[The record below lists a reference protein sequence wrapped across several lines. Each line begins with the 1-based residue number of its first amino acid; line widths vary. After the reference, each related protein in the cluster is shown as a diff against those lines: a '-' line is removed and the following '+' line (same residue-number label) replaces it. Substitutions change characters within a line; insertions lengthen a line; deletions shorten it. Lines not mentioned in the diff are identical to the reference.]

1 LVVASGKY
9 QSEPG
14 PKGNPTLSAIFAIII
29 NMKAKPLT
37 IILIVLGLLIISSLA
52 FVIIWA
58 GRNNPE
64 AKKQTSLKSC
74 SEFGK
79 SIVGLSEEDAV
90 NMIKQDNRVYRVA
103 QRDSENYP
111 LTMDFSP
118 DRINLFIE
126 KGKVIS
132 FDCN

>member
-1 LVVASGKY
+1 MVVAIGKC
-9 QSEPG
+9 QGEPG
-14 PKGNPTLSAIFAIII
+14 PKGNPTLYAIFAIII

-37 IILIVLGLLIISSLA
+37 IILIVLGLLVISSLS

-79 SIVGLSEEDAV
+79 SIIGLSEEDAV
-90 NMIKQDNRVYRVA
+90 NLIKQDNRVYRVA

>member
-1 LVVASGKY
+1 
-9 QSEPG
+9 
-14 PKGNPTLSAIFAIII
+14 
-29 NMKAKPLT
+29 MKAKPLT
-37 IILIVLGLLIISSLA
+37 ITLIVLGLLIISSLV
-52 FVIIWA
+52 FLIIWA

-64 AKKQTSLKSC
+64 AKKQSSLKSC

-90 NMIKQDNRVYRVA
+90 NLIKQDNRVYRVA
-103 QRDSENYP
+103 QRDSEKYS

-126 KGKVIS
+126 KSKVIS